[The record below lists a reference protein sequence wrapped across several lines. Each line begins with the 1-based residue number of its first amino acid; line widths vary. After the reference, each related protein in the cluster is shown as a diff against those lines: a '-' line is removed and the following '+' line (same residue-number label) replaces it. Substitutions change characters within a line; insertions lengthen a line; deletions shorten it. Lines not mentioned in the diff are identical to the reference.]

1 MMFILTLLVGS
12 RKDDNMDITF
22 HYFAVKT
29 LARKAG
35 FDEDEAQ
42 DIAAYSQFVDDFNW
56 IKYIRCS
63 NIPDYIKDDNYD
75 LYISNKLYPPNFNPA
90 MTGFSDYFDM
100 AFLALTR
107 TQKFTVSPFHFIPPS
122 LDQIDADTRTVPAVV
137 GDGSLISTVV
147 EDARDKLLAQGEDRY
162 ISLMRLGMALHT
174 FADTYAHQLFSGYNS
189 WVNDVKV
196 TYVTDNITHEDLTEQ
211 VQNEIDQA
219 VQAVQAA
226 NQSLNNDAKNMTLLS
241 IGHMWAGHTP
251 DLTNVSFEMKYKSSK
266 DSDGYDRTY
275 ARSNTETFVTA
286 CRHII
291 NLLLSC
297 RRQGNISDS
306 EWAVFSE
313 RLADAFRFKFPEKNT
328 EATLAA
334 HWHNIFPEYS
344 YNYSKAVVENS
355 FIAANNSMDEDAF
368 GKAYSDI
375 FYRYNCIADDLLVRM
390 YGPAPRRSWWN

>member
-1 MMFILTLLVGS
+1 MMFILTLSVGN

-35 FDEDEAQ
+35 FDEAEAQ
-42 DIAAYSQFVDDFNW
+42 TIAVYSQFVDDFNW

-63 NIPDYIKDDNYD
+63 NIPDYIKDDDDCD
-75 LYISNKLYPPNFNPA
+75 LYISNKLNPMNFNPA

-100 AFLALTR
+100 VFLALTR

-137 GDGSLISTVV
+137 GDDSLISTVIA
-147 EDARDKLLAQGEDRY
+147 DARDKLLAQDEDRY

-196 TYVTDNITHEDLTEQ
+196 TRVTDNITKEDLTLQ
-211 VQNEIDQA
+211 VQHEIDEA
-219 VQAVQAA
+219 VRTVRQTQ
-226 NQSLNNDAKNMTLLS
+226 NNNGENLTLLS

-251 DLTNVSFEMKYKSSK
+251 DLTNVSFEMTYKSSK
-266 DSDGYDRTY
+266 NSSGYDRTY

-297 RRQGNISDS
+297 RRQENITDR
-306 EWAVFSE
+306 EWAEFSP
-313 RLADAFRFKFPEKNT
+313 RLAAAFLFKFPEKNT

-334 HWHNIFPEYS
+334 HWHTVFPEYQ
-344 YNYSKAVVENS
+344 YNYSKDEVENS
-355 FIAANNSMDEDAF
+355 FMAANGSMNEDAW

-375 FYRYNCIADDLLVRM
+375 FYSYNYIADKLLARM
-390 YGPAPRRSWWN
+390 YGPAPRESWWN